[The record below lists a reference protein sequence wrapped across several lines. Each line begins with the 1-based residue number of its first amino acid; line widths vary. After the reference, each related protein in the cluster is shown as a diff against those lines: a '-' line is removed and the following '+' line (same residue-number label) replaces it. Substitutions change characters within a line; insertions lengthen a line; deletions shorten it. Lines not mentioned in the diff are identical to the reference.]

1 MAHYNTISAYYD
13 RFNSGMD
20 YGALNAFCTEAYS
33 RFGPGGEK
41 PLALDL
47 GCGTGRLTKLLL
59 ERFDMTAM
67 DINED
72 MLSAAR
78 AKCGDGVLFV
88 RGDMRGF
95 ELYGSV
101 AAVFSTTDCVNYLL
115 SVKEID
121 ACFSCVKTY
130 LDPGGIFVFDMV
142 TKRRFT
148 AFYGKNTFA
157 FDDGDAF
164 LVWENDYNAK
174 SGTCDFLLTLF
185 AEEKDGRWIRLEDM
199 QRQRSYSADT
209 VKRAA
214 ERAGLSVLG
223 IYGGTDF
230 SPLNDDSDRA
240 YFVCRRQSGA

>member
-1 MAHYNTISAYYD
+1 MAHYNTVAAYYD

-20 YGALNAFCTEAYS
+20 YAALNGFCAEAYS

-47 GCGTGRLTKLLL
+47 GCGTGSLTKLLS

-78 AKCGDGVLFV
+78 AKCGDDVLFV

-95 ELYGSV
+95 ELYGTV

-115 SVKEID
+115 SVNELE

-142 TKRRFT
+142 TKHRFST
-148 AFYGKNTFA
+148 FYADNTYV
-157 FDDGDAF
+157 FDDGDAY
-164 LVWENDYNAK
+164 LVWENHYAK
-174 SGTCDFLLTLF
+174 SGVCNFLLTLF
-185 AEEKDGRWIRLEDM
+185 VRESGGGWTRLEDM
-199 QRQRSYSADT
+199 QRQRSYSVDT
-209 VKRAA
+209 VKKAV
-214 ERAGLSVLG
+214 EKAGLSVLG
-223 IYGGTDF
+223 VYGGTDF
-230 SPLNDDSDRA
+230 SPLADDSDRA
-240 YFVCRRQSGA
+240 YFVCRR